1 MTKDELRE
9 QADRTFNMALEYL
22 VEEGWPTRAF
32 DEQAAD
38 RIYAAWLTDTQSIWE
53 TSGYRYRDPLREAL
67 ESYFTQ
73 RYGNDDGL
81 ARVVVYA
88 LLLETRA
95 RREGHT
101 HRDSPA

>member
-1 MTKDELRE
+1 MTKDEWRE
-9 QADRTFNMALEYL
+9 QADRTFNTALEYL
-22 VEEGWPTRAF
+22 AKEGWPTREF

-38 RIYAAWLTDTQSIWE
+38 RMYAAWLTDTQSMWK
-53 TSGYRYRDPLREAL
+53 TSGYRDRDPLREAL
-67 ESYFTQ
+67 ETYFTQ
-73 RYGNDDGL
+73 RYGNDGSL

-101 HRDSPA
+101 QRASHA